1 MIRHLTIWAA
11 VFLAL
16 MLAGAAW
23 ARTTFPEAQHAWLIL
38 AGIGAG
44 GLTWSLFAKRSSDE

>member
-23 ARTTFPEAQHAWLIL
+23 ARTTFPEVQHAWLIL
-38 AGIGAG
+38 AGIA
-44 GLTWSLFAKRSSDE
+44 LLVLAASLFIRRSSDE

>member
-1 MIRHLTIWAA
+1 MTRHLTIWAA

-23 ARTTFPEAQHAWLIL
+23 ARTTFPEVQHAWLIL
-38 AGIGAG
+38 AGIAA
-44 GLTWSLFAKRSSDE
+44 LVLAASLFIRRSSDE

>member
-1 MIRHLTIWAA
+1 MIRHLTVWAF

-23 ARTTFPEAQHAWLIL
+23 ARATFPEVEHAWWIL
-38 AGIGAG
+38 ATIWAAA
-44 GLTWSLFAKRSSDE
+44 LIASLFLRRSSDE